1 MVTLVKWQSSGK
13 MDPSDKNIGKVVAKM
28 VINPKLPSPRCA
40 SWVDWRPSRE
50 FPRRTTWVSCA
61 IPRTKCELSEEVQIL
76 EKISNFVKWA
86 IFSFR
91 KIDQFYLS
99 HFEGPSI
106 SSNPLLRL
114 SLVQKRQIIG
124 VLDRSEIDP
133 FFKKIPE
140 LLTSWW
146 PNCFRDCSGCHL

>member
-1 MVTLVKWQSSGK
+1 MLHESIEGLLENFLDERFEFHAQFHGRSVNFLKRSK
-13 MDPSDKNIGKVVAKM
+13 F
-28 VINPKLPSPRCA
+28 CE
-40 SWVDWRPSRE
+40 VDYA
-50 FPRRTTWVSCA
+50 FFFF
-61 IPRTKCELSEEVQIL
+61 L
-76 EKISNFVKWA
+76 E
-86 IFSFR
+86 

-140 LLTSWW
+140 LLTS
-146 PNCFRDCSGCHL
+146 